1 MYFYIKKEYFF
12 NHYDQ
17 VYLEMVETSGVHWV
31 FHDKE
36 MIIGSFHSLRS
47 AQFFIMMMMMVM
59 VMVTFNPVKYL
70 IDDEKKIIISYCY
83 DVCYI

>member
-1 MYFYIKKEYFF
+1 
-12 NHYDQ
+12 
-17 VYLEMVETSGVHWV
+17 
-31 FHDKE
+31 

-47 AQFFIMMMMMVM
+47 AQFFIMMMMMM